1 MKDELRKLE
10 ADITMFLPLVL
21 TIRYNI
27 EEAKLKRVIN
37 SKRKR
42 LVKWEPEAYEIFKN

>member
-10 ADITMFLPLVL
+10 ADSLWFLPKIIAARYYIEKAQLKALV
-21 TIRYNI
+21 
-27 EEAKLKRVIN
+27 N

-42 LVKWEPEAYEIFKN
+42 LVKWEPEAYEVFKN